1 MLKRTPLTEA
11 HISIGARMVAF
22 AGWEMPVQYS
32 GPMQEHLAVRE
43 AAGLFDVSHMGEIEV
58 IGEDALELVQRLT
71 TNDAAKLEDDQ
82 VQYSIFTNEA
92 GGVMDDLLVYRINSE
107 YFMLVVNAGT
117 TDKDYHWIK
126 QHADSYK
133 VEVHN
138 TSQGYAL
145 MALQGPRAELILQA
159 LTDHML
165 DHIPYYWSQRVS
177 VDGVA
182 CRVSRTG
189 YTGEDGFEI
198 FAAPDQARHVW
209 NRLLVTGHSHGLVPC
224 GLAARN
230 TLRLEAAFRLY
241 GNDMDDTTTPLEAG
255 LGWVVKLLKAND
267 FTGREI
273 LERQKREGLARKL
286 VGFEVLD
293 RAPARDGYTVVIAGQ
308 EVGRVASGSP
318 APFLKKNIGL
328 VYLPIEH
335 SAPGTEFSVLVR
347 GRDVRARV
355 VETPFYKRERKFD

>member
-1 MLKRTPLTEA
+1 MLKRTPLYEA
-11 HISIGARMVAF
+11 HISLAARLVAF

-32 GPMQEHLAVRE
+32 GPLQEHMAVRA

-58 IGEDALELVQRLT
+58 VGEDALELVQRLT
-71 TNDAAKLEDDQ
+71 TNDASKLEDNQ
-82 VQYSIFTNEA
+82 VQYSILTNEE

-117 TDKDYHWIK
+117 TDKDLNWIK
-126 QHADSYK
+126 QHAASCK

-145 MALQGPRAELILQA
+145 LALQGPRAELILQN

-165 DHIPYYWSQRVS
+165 DRIPYYWSQRVM
-177 VDGVA
+177 VDGVD

-198 FAAPDQARHVW
+198 FVAPNQARHIW

-255 LGWVVKLLKAND
+255 LGWVVKLSKAND
-267 FTGREI
+267 FTGRHV
-273 LERQKREGLARKL
+273 LERQKRESLRRKL

-293 RAPARDGYTVVIAGQ
+293 RAPARDGYRVLIAGQ
-308 EVGRVASGSP
+308 EAGFVSSGSP

-328 VYLPIEH
+328 VYLPVEH
-335 SAPGTEFSVLVR
+335 TSPGTEFSVVVR
-347 GRDVRARV
+347 GREVPARV
-355 VETPFYKRERKFD
+355 VETPFYKRARKFD